1 MAGAH
6 SPRKVCVVTGS
17 RADYGYLYWPMRLL
31 SSDPTFELQLAVT
44 GMHLEPAFGET
55 WRDIETDGFE
65 IRARVPS
72 LEAGDDAIAITKS
85 IARGVAGFADA
96 LATLSP
102 DFLMVLGDRYE
113 ILAAVQAALIARI
126 PVAHLAGGDT
136 SEGAFDESIR
146 HAITKMSHLHFVT
159 NKVSAGRVR
168 QMGENSAHIHHV
180 GSTGLDYI
188 RRTEYLERSDVLA
201 RIGIEPFERQL
212 LVTYH
217 PVTLDPVSSLRHG
230 EELLAALERVDA
242 ATGIIITGPNADT
255 EGRALTAAMTAFA
268 AKRPNAVFRE
278 SLGQMLYVNA
288 LKQVDAVVGNS
299 SSGLYEA
306 PSFGIPT
313 VNIGDRQRGR
323 LKAGSV
329 LDCPPERDRIY
340 ECIQTALAGDYRNTI
355 NPYGEGNAS
364 EKILNVLRAV
374 GDPQSLIQKAFCDV

>member
-1 MAGAH
+1 
-6 SPRKVCVVTGS
+6 
-17 RADYGYLYWPMRLL
+17 MRLIREAP
-31 SSDPTFELQLAVT
+31 DFTLQLAVT
-44 GMHLEPAFGET
+44 GMHLNPAFGET
-55 WRDIETDGFE
+55 QRDIEEDGFK
-65 IRARVPS
+65 IDARVTS
-72 LEAGDDAIAITKS
+72 LQDGDTASAVIKS
-85 IARGVAGFADA
+85 IGHGVIGFADC
-96 LATLSP
+96 LSELTP
-102 DFLMVLGDRYE
+102 DIVMVLGDRYE
-113 ILAAVQAALIARI
+113 ILAAVQAALIAKI

-146 HAITKMSHLHFVT
+146 HAISKMSHLHFVT
-159 NKVSAGRVR
+159 NAESARRVR
-168 QMGENSAHIHHV
+168 QMGENPTHVHHV

-201 RIGIEPFERQL
+201 RIGIEPYARQL

-255 EGRALTAAMTAFA
+255 EGRALTTAMTAFA

-288 LKQVDAVVGNS
+288 LKQADAVVGNS

-323 LKAGSV
+323 LKADSV
-329 LDCPPERDRIY
+329 LDCLPERDRIY

-355 NPYGEGNAS
+355 NPYGAGNAS
-364 EKILNVLRAV
+364 ENILDVLRTV
-374 GDPQSLIQKAFCDV
+374 GDPQSLIQKTFCDV